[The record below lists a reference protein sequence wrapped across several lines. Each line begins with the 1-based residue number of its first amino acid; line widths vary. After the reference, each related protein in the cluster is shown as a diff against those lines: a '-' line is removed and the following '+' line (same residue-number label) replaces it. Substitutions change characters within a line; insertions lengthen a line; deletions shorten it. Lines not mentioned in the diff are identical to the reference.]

1 MPTENSL
8 LRILHYIS
16 LFIVIELAMWY
27 SACMKSACSHHP
39 LLSFRSPPVSSKA
52 LPQKIFLADTTKLSL
67 DAAVLSA
74 YVCINFCSA
83 STCAKCAATPPHFAL
98 AQTGRRGAWTPLAS
112 FSGVEEGEE
121 EEHLVDTA
129 CACAELPRNSMAAVL
144 IHVCMQTDDVIK

>member
-52 LPQKIFLADTTKLSL
+52 LPQKIFLRIPQNCLW
-67 DAAVLSA
+67 DAAKCL
-74 YVCINFCSA
+74 CLHNFCSA

-112 FSGVEEGEE
+112 FSGMEEGEE

-129 CACAELPRNSMAAVL
+129 CACAKLPWNSMAAVL
-144 IHVCMQTDDVIK
+144 IHARMYAN